1 MPKHPDAGSLARLQ
15 TRIGYQFHQP
25 GALQRALTHRSFA
38 AEHMERL
45 EFLGDAVL
53 GLIMAEHLHARF
65 PAEDEGGL
73 SRMRASLVCK
83 ESLGTIACQ
92 WKLADDVQVGDGER
106 TQHGGIRSASIAAN
120 AVEAVIGAIFVDGGW
135 EAARSVVLNAWQGM
149 LNTVNSEDN
158 RDAKTRLQELTQGK
172 GWGLPSYRVIDL
184 GVGRSPRFEAV
195 CIVNDERLGKGRG
208 ERKKLAELAAA
219 EQAWNK
225 LNT

>member
-1 MPKHPDAGSLARLQ
+1 MPKPPDASTLTGLQ
-15 TRIGYQFHQP
+15 GRIGYQFRDPQL
-25 GALQRALTHRSFA
+25 LQRSLTHRSHS

-53 GLIMAEHLHARF
+53 GLTMAEHLHARF
-65 PAEDEGGL
+65 STEDEGGL

-83 ESLGTIACQ
+83 ESLGVIARQ
-92 WKLADDVQVGDGER
+92 WQLADELQVGDGER
-106 TQHGGIRSASIAAN
+106 TQQGSIRSASIASN

-135 EAARSVVLNAWQGM
+135 DAAREVILRAWREM
-149 LNTVNSEDN
+149 LDTVNSDDN

-172 GWGLPSYRVIDL
+172 GWGLPFYRVIDL
-184 GVGRSPRFEAV
+184 GVGSSPRFEAV

-208 ERKKLAELAAA
+208 ERKKLAEIAAA

-225 LNT
+225 LNR